1 MSGPMLAL
9 QLFLLGGMVI
19 LAFLVF
25 RLHSL
30 MASAVA
36 LSAASLMLALE
47 FYVLK
52 APDVA
57 IAEASIGAGLTT
69 AILMLAIRT
78 VQRRNARDKEAAAD
92 AAPAHPQLEDKP

>member
-1 MSGPMLAL
+1 MTSWFPIL
-9 QLFLLGGMVI
+9 QLFLLLGMVV
-19 LAFLVF
+19 LGFLVF
-25 RLHSL
+25 RLYSL

-36 LSAASLMLALE
+36 LSAASLLLALE
-47 FYVLK
+47 FYLLH

-78 VQRRNARDKEAAAD
+78 VQRRAARDKAE
-92 AAPAHPQLEDKP
+92 KPSSSEERGQP

>member
-1 MSGPMLAL
+1 MTSWFPIL
-9 QLFLLGGMVI
+9 QLFLLLGLVVLG
-19 LAFLVF
+19 FLVF

-36 LSAASLMLALE
+36 LSAASLLLALE
-47 FYVLK
+47 FYLLH

-78 VQRRNARDKEAAAD
+78 VQRRAARDKAEKSSSEGGQ
-92 AAPAHPQLEDKP
+92 P